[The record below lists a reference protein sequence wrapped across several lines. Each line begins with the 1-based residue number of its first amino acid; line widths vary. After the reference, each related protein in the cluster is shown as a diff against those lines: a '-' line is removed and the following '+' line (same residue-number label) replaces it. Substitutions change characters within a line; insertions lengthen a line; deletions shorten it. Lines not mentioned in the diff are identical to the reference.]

1 MRRYTAQ
8 NGNLAKLGRTYRHGT
23 VFAPRKYLYQ
33 KEATGMDRP
42 EMYFTSWCN
51 NPTYLSVPSK
61 YSVSRDEVWAQNV
74 KLRKLGRSY
83 RYDTVFAQR
92 KYLYQKEATGME
104 RPEMYSASRCN
115 SPTYLCGPSKYP
127 VSSEAV

>member
-1 MRRYTAQ
+1 
-8 NGNLAKLGRTYRHGT
+8 
-23 VFAPRKYLYQ
+23 
-33 KEATGMDRP
+33 
-42 EMYFTSWCN
+42 MYFTSWCN

-61 YSVSRDEVWAQNV
+61 YPVSRDEVWAQNV

-83 RYDTVFAQR
+83 RHDTVFAQR